1 MMPLTLENLY
11 FNFFDLCDSKE
22 IVERVLATSLSP
34 SYFSV
39 LFDDKSTAV
48 KK

>member
-11 FNFFDLCDSKE
+11 FNFLGHCDSKE